1 MKTRHRSLLK
11 DHLEA
16 AAVAVAIALTLR
28 FLVIAAYK
36 IPTGSM
42 IPTLKVGDFIFSL
55 KLPYSLPFLNPRVP
69 QRGEVIVFISPEDSK
84 TSLIK
89 RVVGVPGDRVE
100 LKKRELV
107 INGVAS
113 KYEKLDPERVLNS
126 PATEYY
132 QVFEESIGDHRHLVM
147 FRRDQEDDGFG
158 PQVIPE
164 GHVFV
169 LGDNRDSSDDSRNW
183 GLVPTSKIE
192 SQAMIIWLSLDW
204 DRKYAFTGMP
214 RIRWERILN
223 TIR

>member
-1 MKTRHRSLLK
+1 
-11 DHLEA
+11 
-16 AAVAVAIALTLR
+16 
-28 FLVIAAYK
+28 
-36 IPTGSM
+36 
-42 IPTLKVGDFIFSL
+42 
-55 KLPYSLPFLNPRVP
+55 
-69 QRGEVIVFISPEDSK
+69 
-84 TSLIK
+84 
-89 RVVGVPGDRVE
+89 VVGVPGDRVE

-192 SQAMIIWLSLDW
+192 SHLAFEESENIASQGSITLYFDRSEFIETIIFRMVFL
-204 DRKYAFTGMP
+204 FF
-214 RIRWERILN
+214 ILN
-223 TIR
+223 KLALIKFFINRN